1 MSFFDFE
8 KLIGD
13 VGSEEF
19 FAEHWEK
26 APLHVVRPRTVA
38 AYDQIFTLDDLES
51 VLLCEETDAAARRC
65 RGDSDSRTHTLL
77 LQHGAPVAGPFHCA
91 YLAGAS
97 IVTNRVDLAAPRL
110 AQLCI
115 DLRRELAYVFAVS
128 YLTPPGG
135 AQAVPAHSDDQDVF
149 IVQIAGRKS
158 WRVWPPLVAL
168 PYPDE
173 MAGKRGGIPL
183 RREDLAAVP
192 LLQVELQPGD
202 LLYVP
207 RGFVH
212 EASSVG
218 EAPSL
223 HVTLTVPSH
232 DFTHGRLLSRAIE
245 SALRGDVRARHAVS
259 LRRLGQAAAAEGS
272 GEGDA
277 DDAAAHTVA
286 LRAMLASAVE
296 RVFADGADASSRML
310 GAMGG
315 ALARPRAAQR
325 AAARRASEGGAGEGA
340 SGAAWRH
347 PECVGGGAQLRL
359 MRGMRIE
366 LGSTAHDASGGA
378 TVPMIVRRGESSL
391 RMRVGAGDVPL
402 ISAVAAMDG
411 PFSAAEL
418 PGGDAFAKMCIAH
431 MLLEKGILERL
442 GGSVVSQ
449 C

>member
-1 MSFFDFE
+1 MSAFE
-8 KLIGD
+8 RLLGD
-13 VGSEEF
+13 GVASDDF
-19 FAEHWEK
+19 FATNWEK
-26 APLHVVRPRTVA
+26 SPLHVARTRALA
-38 AYDQIFTLDDLES
+38 AYDRFFALEDLES
-51 VLLCEETDAAARRC
+51 VLLCEETDAAARRG
-65 RGDSDSRTHTLL
+65 RGDHDSGTHTLL
-77 LQHGAPVAGPFHCA
+77 LQHGAPMAGPFHCA

-97 IVTNRVDLAAPRL
+97 IVTNRVDLNAPRL

-149 IVQIAGRKS
+149 ILQIAGRKS
-158 WRVWPPLVAL
+158 WRVWKPLVAL

-183 RREDLAAVP
+183 RREDLAAEP

-202 LLYVP
+202 LLYLP

-223 HVTLTVPSH
+223 HITLTVPSH

-245 SALRGDVRARHAVS
+245 TALRGDERARHAVS
-259 LRRLGQAAAAEGS
+259 LRRLSQAQAGADM

-277 DDAAAHTVA
+277 EEAAAHTEA
-286 LRAMLASAVE
+286 LHAMITTAVE
-296 RVFADGADASSRML
+296 RVFADGAGASERML

-315 ALARPRAAQR
+315 VLAAPCAAQR
-325 AAARRASEGGAGEGA
+325 ATARRAGKGGAGDDVSDA
-340 SGAAWRH
+340 VWRH

-359 MRGMRIE
+359 MRGTRIE
-366 LGSTAHDASGGA
+366 LGGLERDASGGA
-378 TVPMIVRRGESSL
+378 TAPMVVRRGESSL
-391 RMRVGAGDVPL
+391 RVRVGVSDIPL
-402 ISAVAAMDG
+402 ISAIATMDG
-411 PFSAAEL
+411 AFAAAEL
-418 PGGDAFAKMCIAH
+418 PGSDAFAKICIAH
-431 MLLEKGILERL
+431 MLLEKGVIEHVE
-442 GGSVVSQ
+442 GSVVSQ